1 MKNVSIAETETEH
14 QRLIADIYH
23 HLSAEWAARRLP
35 ASGWPSDLAKRLQA
49 AVAGSG
55 AVVPSPFGLHDD
67 ITADTLATAMKAKLA
82 RKRSQGYGGWQDA
95 AVSRQHLSN
104 LLRRHV
110 EKGDPVDV
118 ANFCA
123 FLHARGEFIAPP
135 ADPLDPK
142 DAKVG
147 AACNRAC
154 IELPPHYEVVISLE
168 KDAGTVHWFDA
179 DGNEHSAYADGGFDE
194 SINAATDA
202 AIARAR
208 ESVSE

>member
-1 MKNVSIAETETEH
+1 MSTTETQTEH

-23 HLSAEWAARRLP
+23 HLSAEWAAGHLP
-35 ASGWPSDLAKRLQA
+35 ATCWPSDLAKRLQA

-55 AVVPSPFGLHDD
+55 TAVPSPFGLVDD
-67 ITADTLATAMKAKLA
+67 IATDRLATAMKAKLA
-82 RKRSQGYGGWQDA
+82 RKRSHGFGGWQGA

-110 EKGDPVDV
+110 EKGDPIDV
-118 ANFCA
+118 ANYCA

-135 ADPLDPK
+135 AEPLDPT
-142 DAKVG
+142 DAKIG

-154 IELPPHYEVVISLE
+154 IELPPLYEVVISLE
-168 KDAGTVHWFDA
+168 KDAGAVHWFDA

-202 AIARAR
+202 AIARAK
-208 ESVSE
+208 EAS